1 MKSMILAMLP
11 AVLSSTVFAAA
22 QDAASNPARE
32 KAPTVTVK
40 RMTPNLYTDDVEAC
54 VRFWVNRLH
63 FDKTME
69 VPEEGGKLAF
79 AALQKGS
86 VELMY
91 GSYASLEK
99 DANVAGSFERGT
111 SFLFLEV
118 DDVDATLAAMQGA
131 PIVAPVHKTFYGS
144 TEFTVKDPAGHL
156 ITFAQFGK
164 P

>member
-11 AVLSSTVFAAA
+11 AVLASTVFAAA
-22 QDAASNPARE
+22 QEKTPA
-32 KAPTVTVK
+32 VTVK

-54 VRFWVNRLH
+54 VRFWVDRLH
-63 FDKTME
+63 FEKTME
-69 VPEEGGKLAF
+69 VPEDGGKLAF

-86 VELMY
+86 IELMY
-91 GSYASLEK
+91 GSYASLKK
-99 DANVAGSFERGT
+99 DADVSRSFERGT

-118 DDVDATLAAMQGA
+118 DDVDATFVAMQGV
-131 PIVAPVHKTFYGS
+131 PIVEPEHKTFYGS